1 MKTKVFRNIWEHG
14 CRWWTIL
21 SIIIAYVLLKQGYI
35 GFQGSPV
42 SPFSSP
48 FRLLVMSSLPPS
60 WESWFNRL
68 MILAMD
74 LATFC
79 SILSTMGPQCHYLV
93 YVLPLRN
100 LPLHG
105 SPLPSN
111 LIEVLVV
118 LTTLLKMVGNSASS
132 LVDSLIGLDWIAS
145 KHAASSLLER
155 LFLNNYIL
163 MYITG
168 GICKSVTFCD
178 GAWDTV

>member
-1 MKTKVFRNIWEHG
+1 MNHSQHYYRLCAAKTRLHWFSRESS
-14 CRWWTIL
+14 R
-21 SIIIAYVLLKQGYI
+21 SI
-35 GFQGSPV
+35 FQSVP
-42 SPFSSP
+42 PFSHVRPATQLGIMIQPANDVGHGFSYILQY
-48 FRLLVMSSLPPS
+48 FEYNGALVSY
-60 WESWFNRL
+60 
-68 MILAMD
+68 
-74 LATFC
+74 
-79 SILSTMGPQCHYLV
+79 YLV